1 MLTPE
6 MQKQLLTIARGAL
19 EARVRRTRPAS
30 PAKRDDA
37 TQLRSGA
44 FVTIFC
50 NGELRGCLG
59 RVTPNRPLPEL
70 IDHLAREVADSDPR
84 FEPVQPGEL
93 PDISVEVSVLTP
105 QREIASV
112 DEIDIG
118 RHGLII
124 EQGSHRGL
132 LLPQVPTQHE
142 WNRETFVA
150 QTCLK
155 AGLPADAWRRGARM
169 FVFEAQVFGEEDEGF
184 IRG

>member
-1 MLTPE
+1 MLTPDL
-6 MQKQLLTIARGAL
+6 QRQLLTIARGAL
-19 EARVRRTRPAS
+19 EGRVRRTRTAT
-30 PAKRDDA
+30 PAKADDA
-37 TQLRSGA
+37 TQPRCGA

-50 NGELRGCLG
+50 KGELRGCLG
-59 RVTPNRPLPEL
+59 RVTSNRPLAEL

-93 PDISVEVSVLTP
+93 PHISVEVSVLTP
-105 QREIASV
+105 EREIVSV
-112 DEIDIG
+112 AEIEIG

-124 EQGSHRGL
+124 EQGSCRGL
-132 LLPQVPTQHE
+132 LLPQVPTQYE

-155 AGLPADAWRRGARM
+155 AGLPADAWLRGVRM
-169 FVFEAQVFGEEDEGF
+169 FVFEAQVFGEEDEGS